1 MSDSPPS
8 TSTHGANT
16 GPTSWL
22 EIVLLGIVSILAFA
36 PLMGWLYDAASKES
50 QILHAF
56 IVLGFAGVML
66 TLHQGEKVRLRPIIS
81 RPALYATAFSTLIL
95 LTDFTFKIS
104 LLYPVSL
111 MAMAF
116 AWLHI
121 FLGRSFPRI
130 AYGWTLAFCVF
141 LLLIILFPVPDWPL
155 RMLAGH
161 NADWIF
167 KNLGVETKLGLF
179 EDTASN
185 TIKLIFMVDGRPF
198 EVAPECN
205 GFGVMGSAVLLASL
219 LAVARGGYLIT
230 VCVAIA
236 GALLLGY
243 LANTLRIVII
253 LILAP
258 SVGDHYFVMHE
269 IVGTVIFL
277 GTLFL
282 IWRLWA
288 PQRTKPLQSE

>member
-1 MSDSPPS
+1 MN
-8 TSTHGANT
+8 A

-22 EIVLLGIVSILAFA
+22 EIVLLGIASILAFA
-36 PLMGWLYDAASKES
+36 PLMVWLYDAASKES

-66 TLHQGEKVRLRPIIS
+66 TLDQREKVRLQPIMGRPVLFAV
-81 RPALYATAFSTLIL
+81 ALSTLFL
-95 LTDFTFKIS
+95 LTGFILKIS
-104 LLYPVSL
+104 VLYPIAL
-111 MAMAF
+111 TAMIF

-121 FLGRSFPRI
+121 FLGNSFPRI

-141 LLLIILFPVPDWPL
+141 LLLVIVFPTIDWPL

-179 EDTASN
+179 EDTTSN
-185 TIKLIFMVDGRPF
+185 TIKLIFVVDGRPF

-219 LAVARGGYLIT
+219 LAVARGSRVIT
-230 VCVAIA
+230 ACLTVA

-258 SVGDHYFVMHE
+258 LVGEHYFVMHE
-269 IVGTVIFL
+269 IVGTVTFL
-277 GTLFL
+277 GTLIL

-288 PQRTKPLQSE
+288 PKRKIPLEPK